1 MCFRRLDADSL
12 GRRRAS
18 PRPPST
24 DNQSL
29 AVAVDASSA
38 RALAKR
44 PRAVRAQGGQ
54 TRARVLA
61 CSVACLL
68 CPRSASLGS
77 LGQLDRAPRVPR
89 FNRAVARH
97 CCWAP
102 PVASAG
108 PSGGATEP
116 SATMSGLSLAV
127 VKRLDAAS
135 LGRLYGEAGGGAAAA
150 GNEWTCR
157 AVFGMLPPLEQ
168 QIVLRLACC
177 GAEGADVTLARRWVA
192 GADGGGAFANAVKA
206 LEDLRVLEL
215 DKETRHLRLA
225 AAFATNLRRALAGAT
240 AEPWRAGPAM
250 GPDKRRPTEDQV
262 AQWMVWRWNN
272 VLLWLIGDDLD
283 ETAVPPE
290 CARAFL
296 VGAGLMTEVAKDA
309 FEISGSGVD
318 FLLKPRAEQVWTLVD
333 EYLKSHAPKEDRG
346 DVVALVLTLAFA
358 TPCESY
364 AVAELS
370 GPQTRALEVLHAL
383 GLAYR
388 RNEKSSR
395 FYPTPLGV
403 AVAFGGRGDEPG
415 AADVSVLVQTN
426 FQVLAYTDAS
436 VATSKLVLA
445 TLHLFAELQ
454 IRLPNLV
461 VGTITRDAVKRC
473 VARGIRV
480 PQLVSFLEA
489 HAHPL
494 ARASGRPLPPNVVDQ
509 MVLWAGE
516 DKRVSFRPGVL
527 VSFAS
532 DRAFDA
538 ATAAA
543 HKQRCGLH
551 WKSRARRALF
561 VDADDE
567 ALVRKAA
574 ADAPAKK
581 RARDAVLM

>member
-1 MCFRRLDADSL
+1 M
-12 GRRRAS
+12 
-18 PRPPST
+18 
-24 DNQSL
+24 
-29 AVAVDASSA
+29 
-38 RALAKR
+38 
-44 PRAVRAQGGQ
+44 
-54 TRARVLA
+54 
-61 CSVACLL
+61 
-68 CPRSASLGS
+68 
-77 LGQLDRAPRVPR
+77 
-89 FNRAVARH
+89 
-97 CCWAP
+97 
-102 PVASAG
+102 ASAG

-426 FQVLAYTDAS
+426 FQVLAC
-436 VATSKLVLA
+436 
-445 TLHLFAELQ
+445 
-454 IRLPNLV
+454 RRG
-461 VGTITRDAVKRC
+461 VGNIS
-473 VARGIRV
+473 
-480 PQLVSFLEA
+480 LS
-489 HAHPL
+489 
-494 ARASGRPLPPNVVDQ
+494 
-509 MVLWAGE
+509 
-516 DKRVSFRPGVL
+516 SFRL
-527 VSFAS
+527 
-532 DRAFDA
+532 
-538 ATAAA
+538 
-543 HKQRCGLH
+543 
-551 WKSRARRALF
+551 
-561 VDADDE
+561 
-567 ALVRKAA
+567 
-574 ADAPAKK
+574 
-581 RARDAVLM
+581 